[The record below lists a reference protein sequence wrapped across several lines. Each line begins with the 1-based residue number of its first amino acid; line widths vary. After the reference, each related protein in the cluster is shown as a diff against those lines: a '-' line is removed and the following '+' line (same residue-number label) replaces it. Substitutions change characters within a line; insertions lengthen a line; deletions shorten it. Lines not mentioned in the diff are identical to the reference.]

1 MFEECRKAISARG
14 MKIVKTVMRVP
25 ASRRVFMAR
34 AVKELL
40 LGKEL
45 DLGNLKGEAK
55 RGAYDA
61 YNLMQTMFGV
71 VEIYETGE
79 GGEKAIKRARL
90 MRACPAVYA
99 EVRDL

>member
-14 MKIVKTVMRVP
+14 AKITRSVMREP
-25 ASRRVFMAR
+25 AGRRVFMAG

-40 LGKEL
+40 LGKEI

-55 RGAYDA
+55 QGARDA

-71 VEIYETGE
+71 IEIYETGAE
-79 GGEKAIKRARL
+79 GEKVIKRARL
-90 MRACPAVYA
+90 MRACPGVYA